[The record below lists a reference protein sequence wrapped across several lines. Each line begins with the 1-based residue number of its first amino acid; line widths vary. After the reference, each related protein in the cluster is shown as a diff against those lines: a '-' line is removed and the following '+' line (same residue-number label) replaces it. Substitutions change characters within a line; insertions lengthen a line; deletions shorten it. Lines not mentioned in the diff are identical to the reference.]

1 LTTLNLPINT
11 IQSDRFFYDHF
22 EYCFV
27 FRQNDAGALRK
38 LTHQYVSSAVESRR
52 AWWKMRRLDT
62 SLIKDEQITTPDAEL
77 EARLHDLCDFL
88 LEIVPAHKIVIN
100 YNEIRIYTNSIDLIK
115 EWAVDPQFNS
125 PRITQAVIVRPKDT
139 ITLRNP
145 QHKFRAYFRS
155 THITAAEK
163 STLKN
168 FLDSQKAQIRIGPA
182 LNQWLLNHW
191 LWTMDTFF
199 IDYDSEQWLFM
210 LALVRP
216 GLIRKS
222 MAIIQAK

>member
-1 LTTLNLPINT
+1 
-11 IQSDRFFYDHF
+11 
-22 EYCFV
+22 V

-52 AWWKMRRLDT
+52 VWWKMRRLDT

>member
-1 LTTLNLPINT
+1 
-11 IQSDRFFYDHF
+11 
-22 EYCFV
+22 V
-27 FRQNDAGALRK
+27 FCQNDAGALRK
-38 LTHQYVSSAVESRR
+38 LTHQYVSSAVELRR
-52 AWWKMRRLDT
+52 TWWKMRRRDT
-62 SLIKDEQITTPDAEL
+62 SLIKDHQIPTPDAEL

-88 LEIVPAHKIVIN
+88 LGIVPAHKIVIN

-168 FLDSQKAQIRIGPA
+168 FLDSQKDQIRIGPA
-182 LNQWLLNHW
+182 LNKWFKNQW

>member
-1 LTTLNLPINT
+1 
-11 IQSDRFFYDHF
+11 
-22 EYCFV
+22 V

>member
-1 LTTLNLPINT
+1 M
-11 IQSDRFFYDHF
+11 
-22 EYCFV
+22 

-52 AWWKMRRLDT
+52 VWWKMRRLDT